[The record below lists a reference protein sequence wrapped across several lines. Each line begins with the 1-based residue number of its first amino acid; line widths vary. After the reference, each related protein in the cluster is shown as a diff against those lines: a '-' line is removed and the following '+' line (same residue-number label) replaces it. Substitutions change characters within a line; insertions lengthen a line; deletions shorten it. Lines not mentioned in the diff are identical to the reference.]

1 MLTHVARI
9 ISSKKIYGLKHH
21 IVEMRGGVTDAGRTN
36 NRRTVKI
43 ELLSQWKL
51 EAEFRNFCMVQLSI
65 IWYFW
70 DFVLHGIIWYCLAM
84 SWKHLQH
91 FSVAHESQVGG
102 SGTAKVFG
110 CGTKLAAGAGRAG
123 RARKGWTTSAGCS
136 WSRGHCS
143 VLVHYPRAGAIH
155 RMKSAAVKFGSFLPR
170 THWWGLLAS
179 AASSGLA
186 KQIWTA
192 TEIFQSAT
200 KIWLFFGRPS

>member
-1 MLTHVARI
+1 M
-9 ISSKKIYGLKHH
+9 YGLKHH

-102 SGTAKVFG
+102 SGTVKVLG
-110 CGTKLAAGAGRAG
+110 CRTKLAAGVGCQSSSKRLNHERWLLLKSRPLQCACPLPSSWCYSSDEKCGR
-123 RARKGWTTSAGCS
+123 
-136 WSRGHCS
+136 
-143 VLVHYPRAGAIH
+143 
-155 RMKSAAVKFGSFLPR
+155 
-170 THWWGLLAS
+170 
-179 AASSGLA
+179 
-186 KQIWTA
+186 
-192 TEIFQSAT
+192 
-200 KIWLFFGRPS
+200 